1 MPGPVTSRK
10 ALAYAVAAIVALTAI
25 IAWRSA
31 SAKRATAEQDVHPVP
46 VNLNATLTNEMSD
59 TSSLDGFDKM
69 VKNYLT
75 YWAIN
80 GASLSVMRN
89 DSLLFAKGY
98 GIADTDKEMQPSHI
112 LRMASVSK
120 LVTAVGIMV
129 LRDRG
134 LLTLRDKVFGPDGI
148 LCDSIYNA
156 AIKDTL
162 YYRITVE
169 DLLRHKGGFSKR
181 GGDPMFSTRWIM
193 MQNGWTEVPTQ
204 ERLMELQ
211 LKRRLRFVPGTAQE
225 YSNFGYLALS
235 MVIEKLSGTDYET
248 FMQENVLRPAGCV
261 DFHIAGNYYKH
272 KLPNETRYYV
282 QHDDEPAD
290 EFNNSG
296 RKVTRCYGGN
306 NVTGLSGAGA
316 WAASTPEL
324 ALLVASIDGKPEV
337 PDIITRESVDLMT
350 EYFDESTYSLGWNDT
365 KDSYWTRTGT
375 FAGTSALIKYFPDGE
390 CWIFISNTSTYK
402 GPGLAHHTAEL
413 FDKLRAKYSSKL
425 PARQMFYPE
434 PQEDEES
441 QSDEKNW
448 FEF

>member
-1 MPGPVTSRK
+1 MIS
-10 ALAYAVAAIVALTAI
+10 VAGLVATLIVV
-25 IAWRSA
+25 IAGKSAFGKRA
-31 SAKRATAEQDVHPVP
+31 SAERESRPVP
-46 VNLNATLTNEMSD
+46 VNLNVTLTNEMSD
-59 TSSLDGFDKM
+59 TSSLAGFDRM

-75 YWAIN
+75 YWAIH

-98 GIADTDKEMQPSHI
+98 GEADSGLEMQPGYI
-112 LRMASVSK
+112 LRVASVSK
-120 LVTAVGIMV
+120 LVTAAGIMV
-129 LRDRG
+129 LQDRG
-134 LLTLRDKVFGPDGI
+134 LLNIKDHVFGPDGI
-148 LCDSIYNA
+148 LNDSTYNA

-169 DLLRHKGGFSKR
+169 DLLRHKGGFSRR

-193 MQNGWTEVPTQ
+193 MQNGWSEAPTQ
-204 ERLMELQ
+204 EQLMELQ
-211 LKRRLRFVPGTAQE
+211 LKRRLKFVPGTAQE

-235 MVIEKLSGTDYET
+235 MVIEKVSGMDYET
-248 FMQENVLRPAGCV
+248 FLQENVLRPAGCV

-282 QHDDEPAD
+282 QHDDEPAE

-324 ALLVASIDGKPEV
+324 ALFVASIDGRPEV
-337 PDIITRESVDLMT
+337 PDIISRESVDLMT

-365 KDSYWTRTGT
+365 KDGYWTRTGT

-402 GPGLAHHTAEL
+402 GPGLARHTAEL
-413 FDKLRAKYSSKL
+413 FDRLREKYSTRL
-425 PARQMFYPE
+425 PARNMFYPE
-434 PQEDEES
+434 HQESVDGENE
-441 QSDEKNW
+441 W
-448 FEF
+448 FGY

>member
-1 MPGPVTSRK
+1 MSDSRTRR
-10 ALAYAVAAIVALTAI
+10 LILTCVAGLTALLVVI
-25 IAWRSA
+25 IAGKSA
-31 SAKRATAEQDVHPVP
+31 FGKRAGQEAETHPVP
-46 VNLNATLTNEMSD
+46 VNLNETLKNEMSD
-59 TSSLDGFDKM
+59 TSSLAGFDKM
-69 VKNYLT
+69 VQNYLT
-75 YWAIN
+75 YWGIH
-80 GASLSVMRN
+80 GASISVMRN

-98 GIADTDKEMQPSHI
+98 GEADSGKKMEPGNI

-129 LRDRG
+129 LQERG
-134 LLTLRDKVFGPDGI
+134 LLNLKDHVFGPDGI
-148 LCDSIYNA
+148 LNDSTYNA

-193 MQNGWTEVPTQ
+193 MQNGWSEVPSQ
-204 ERLMELQ
+204 ERLMEVQ
-211 LKRRLRFVPGTAQE
+211 LKRRLKFVPGSAQE

-235 MVIEKLSGTDYET
+235 MVIEKVSGMDYET
-248 FMQENVLRPAGCV
+248 FIQENVLRPVGCV

-272 KLPNETRYYV
+272 KFPNETRYYV
-282 QHDDEPAD
+282 QHDDEPAE

-324 ALLVASIDGKPEV
+324 ALFVASIDGSPEV
-337 PDIITRESVDLMT
+337 PDIISRESVDLMT
-350 EYFDESTYSLGWNDT
+350 EYFDENTYSLGWNDT
-365 KDSYWTRTGT
+365 KDGYWTRTGT
-375 FAGTSALIKYFPDGE
+375 FAGTSALVKYFPDGE

-402 GPGLAHHTAEL
+402 GPGLARHTAEL
-413 FDKLRAKYSSKL
+413 FDKLRAKYSTKF
-425 PARQMFYPE
+425 PARNMFYPE
-434 PQEDEES
+434 QDEEV
-441 QSDEKNW
+441 DPEKEW
-448 FEF
+448 FD

>member
-1 MPGPVTSRK
+1 MIS
-10 ALAYAVAAIVALTAI
+10 VAGLVATLIVV
-25 IAWRSA
+25 IAGKSAFGKRA
-31 SAKRATAEQDVHPVP
+31 SAERESRPAP
-46 VNLNATLTNEMSD
+46 VNLNVTLTNEMSD
-59 TSSLDGFDKM
+59 TSSLAGFDRM

-75 YWAIN
+75 YWAIH

-98 GIADTDKEMQPSHI
+98 GEADSGLEMQPGYI

-120 LVTAVGIMV
+120 LVTAAGIMV
-129 LRDRG
+129 LQDRG
-134 LLTLRDKVFGPDGI
+134 LLNIKDHVFGPDGI
-148 LCDSIYNA
+148 LNDSTYNA

-169 DLLRHKGGFSKR
+169 DLLRHKGGFSRR

-193 MQNGWTEVPTQ
+193 MQNGWSEAPTQ
-204 ERLMELQ
+204 EQLMELQ
-211 LKRRLRFVPGTAQE
+211 LKRRLKFVPGTAQE

-235 MVIEKLSGTDYET
+235 MVIEKVSGMDYET
-248 FMQENVLRPAGCV
+248 FLQENVLRPAGCV

-282 QHDDEPAD
+282 QHDDEPAE

-324 ALLVASIDGKPEV
+324 ALFVASIDGRPEV
-337 PDIITRESVDLMT
+337 PDIISRESVDLMT

-365 KDSYWTRTGT
+365 KDGYWTRTGT

-402 GPGLAHHTAEL
+402 GPGLARHTAEL
-413 FDKLRAKYSSKL
+413 FDRLREKYSTRL
-425 PARQMFYPE
+425 PARNMFYPE
-434 PQEDEES
+434 HQESVDG
-441 QSDEKNW
+441 EKEW
-448 FEF
+448 FGY

>member
-1 MPGPVTSRK
+1 
-10 ALAYAVAAIVALTAI
+10 
-25 IAWRSA
+25 
-31 SAKRATAEQDVHPVP
+31 
-46 VNLNATLTNEMSD
+46 MSD

-365 KDSYWTRTGT
+365 KDGYWTRTGT

>member
-1 MPGPVTSRK
+1 MISVAG
-10 ALAYAVAAIVALTAI
+10 LAATLIVV
-25 IAWRSA
+25 IAGKSAFGKRA
-31 SAKRATAEQDVHPVP
+31 SAERESRPVP
-46 VNLNATLTNEMSD
+46 VNLNVTLTNEMSD
-59 TSSLDGFDKM
+59 TSSLAGFDRM

-75 YWAIN
+75 YWAIH

-98 GIADTDKEMQPSHI
+98 GEADSGLEMQPGYI

-120 LVTAVGIMV
+120 LVTAAGIMV
-129 LRDRG
+129 LQDRG
-134 LLTLRDKVFGPDGI
+134 LLNIKDHVFGPDGI
-148 LCDSIYNA
+148 LNDSTYNA

-169 DLLRHKGGFSKR
+169 DLLRHKGGFSRR

-193 MQNGWTEVPTQ
+193 MQNGWSEAPTQ
-204 ERLMELQ
+204 EQLMELQ
-211 LKRRLRFVPGTAQE
+211 LKRRLKFVPGTAQE

-235 MVIEKLSGTDYET
+235 MVIEKVSGMDYET
-248 FMQENVLRPAGCV
+248 FLQENVLRPAGCV

-282 QHDDEPAD
+282 QHDDEPAE

-324 ALLVASIDGKPEV
+324 ALFVASIDGRPEV
-337 PDIITRESVDLMT
+337 PDIISRESVDLMT

-365 KDSYWTRTGT
+365 KDGYWTRTGT

-402 GPGLAHHTAEL
+402 GPGLARHTAEL
-413 FDKLRAKYSSKL
+413 FDRLREKYSTRL
-425 PARQMFYPE
+425 PARNMFYPE
-434 PQEDEES
+434 HQESVDGENE
-441 QSDEKNW
+441 W
-448 FEF
+448 FGY

>member
-1 MPGPVTSRK
+1 MSDSRTK
-10 ALAYAVAAIVALTAI
+10 RILLISVAGLVATLIVV
-25 IAWRSA
+25 IAGKSAFGKRA
-31 SAKRATAEQDVHPVP
+31 SAERESRPVP
-46 VNLNATLTNEMSD
+46 VNLNVTLTNEMSD
-59 TSSLDGFDKM
+59 TSSLAGFDRM

-75 YWAIN
+75 YWAIH

-98 GIADTDKEMQPSHI
+98 GEADSGLEMQPGYI

-120 LVTAVGIMV
+120 LVTAAGIMV
-129 LRDRG
+129 LQDRG
-134 LLTLRDKVFGPDGI
+134 LLNIKDHVFGPDGI
-148 LCDSIYNA
+148 LNDSTYNA

-169 DLLRHKGGFSKR
+169 DLLRHKGGFSRR

-193 MQNGWTEVPTQ
+193 MQNGWSEAPTQ
-204 ERLMELQ
+204 EQLMELQ
-211 LKRRLRFVPGTAQE
+211 LKRRLKFVPGTAQE

-235 MVIEKLSGTDYET
+235 MVIEKVSGMDYET
-248 FMQENVLRPAGCV
+248 FLQENVLRPAGCV

-282 QHDDEPAD
+282 QHDDEPAE

-324 ALLVASIDGKPEV
+324 ALFVASIDGRPEV
-337 PDIITRESVDLMT
+337 PDIISRESVDLMT

-365 KDSYWTRTGT
+365 KDGYWTRTGT

-402 GPGLAHHTAEL
+402 GPGLARHTAEL
-413 FDKLRAKYSSKL
+413 FDRLREKYSTRL
-425 PARQMFYPE
+425 PARNMFYPE
-434 PQEDEES
+434 HQESVDGENE
-441 QSDEKNW
+441 W
-448 FEF
+448 FGY

>member
-1 MPGPVTSRK
+1 MIS
-10 ALAYAVAAIVALTAI
+10 VAGLVATLIVV
-25 IAWRSA
+25 IAGKSAFGKRA
-31 SAKRATAEQDVHPVP
+31 SAERESRPVP
-46 VNLNATLTNEMSD
+46 VNLNVTLTNEMSD
-59 TSSLDGFDKM
+59 TSSLAGFDRM

-75 YWAIN
+75 YWAIH

-98 GIADTDKEMQPSHI
+98 GEADSGLEMQPGYI

-120 LVTAVGIMV
+120 LVTAAGIMV
-129 LRDRG
+129 LQDRG
-134 LLTLRDKVFGPDGI
+134 LLNIKDHVFGPDGI
-148 LCDSIYNA
+148 LNDSTYNA

-169 DLLRHKGGFSKR
+169 DLLRHKGGFSRR

-193 MQNGWTEVPTQ
+193 MQNGWSEAPTQ
-204 ERLMELQ
+204 EQLMELQ
-211 LKRRLRFVPGTAQE
+211 LKRRLKFVPGTAQE

-235 MVIEKLSGTDYET
+235 MVIEKVSGMDYET
-248 FMQENVLRPAGCV
+248 FLQENVLRPAGCV

-282 QHDDEPAD
+282 QHDDEPAE

-324 ALLVASIDGKPEV
+324 ALFVASIDGRPEV
-337 PDIITRESVDLMT
+337 PDIISRESVDLMT

-365 KDSYWTRTGT
+365 KDGYWTRTGT

-402 GPGLAHHTAEL
+402 GPGLARHTAEL
-413 FDKLRAKYSSKL
+413 FDRLREKYSTRL
-425 PARQMFYPE
+425 PARNMFYPE
-434 PQEDEES
+434 HQESVDGENE
-441 QSDEKNW
+441 W
-448 FEF
+448 FGY

>member
-1 MPGPVTSRK
+1 MIS
-10 ALAYAVAAIVALTAI
+10 VAGLVATLIVV
-25 IAWRSA
+25 IAGKSAFGKRA
-31 SAKRATAEQDVHPVP
+31 SAERESRPVP
-46 VNLNATLTNEMSD
+46 VNLNVTLTNEMSD
-59 TSSLDGFDKM
+59 TSSLAGFDRM

-75 YWAIN
+75 YWAIH

-98 GIADTDKEMQPSHI
+98 GEADSGLEMQPGNI

-120 LVTAVGIMV
+120 LVTAAGIMV
-129 LRDRG
+129 LQDRG
-134 LLTLRDKVFGPDGI
+134 LLNIKDHVFGPDGI
-148 LCDSIYNA
+148 LNDSTYNA

-169 DLLRHKGGFSKR
+169 DLLRHKGGFSRR

-193 MQNGWTEVPTQ
+193 MQNGWSEAPTQ
-204 ERLMELQ
+204 EQLMEIQ
-211 LKRRLRFVPGTAQE
+211 LKRRLKFVPGTAQE

-235 MVIEKLSGTDYET
+235 MVIEKVSGMDYET
-248 FMQENVLRPAGCV
+248 FLQENVLRPAGCV

-282 QHDDEPAD
+282 QHDDEPAE

-324 ALLVASIDGKPEV
+324 ALFVASIDGRPEV
-337 PDIITRESVDLMT
+337 PDIISRESVDLMT

-365 KDSYWTRTGT
+365 KDGYWTRTGT

-402 GPGLAHHTAEL
+402 GPGLARHTAEL
-413 FDKLRAKYSSKL
+413 FDRLREKYSTRL
-425 PARQMFYPE
+425 PARNMFYPE
-434 PQEDEES
+434 HQESVDG
-441 QSDEKNW
+441 EKEW
-448 FEF
+448 FGY

>member
-1 MPGPVTSRK
+1 MIS
-10 ALAYAVAAIVALTAI
+10 VAGLVATLIVV
-25 IAWRSA
+25 IAGKSAFGKRA
-31 SAKRATAEQDVHPVP
+31 SAERESRPVP
-46 VNLNATLTNEMSD
+46 VNLNVTLTNEMSD
-59 TSSLDGFDKM
+59 TSSLAGFDRM

-75 YWAIN
+75 YWAIH

-98 GIADTDKEMQPSHI
+98 GEADSGLEMQPGYI

-120 LVTAVGIMV
+120 LVTAAGIMV
-129 LRDRG
+129 LQDRG
-134 LLTLRDKVFGPDGI
+134 LLNIKDHVFGPDGI
-148 LCDSIYNA
+148 LNDSTYNA

-169 DLLRHKGGFSKR
+169 DLLRHKGGFSRR

-193 MQNGWTEVPTQ
+193 MQNGWSEAPTQ
-204 ERLMELQ
+204 EQLMELQ
-211 LKRRLRFVPGTAQE
+211 LKRRLKFVPGTAQE

-235 MVIEKLSGTDYET
+235 MVIEKVSGMDYET
-248 FMQENVLRPAGCV
+248 FMQENVLRPIGCV

-282 QHDDEPAD
+282 QHDDEPAE

-296 RKVTRCYGGN
+296 RKVIRCYGGN

-324 ALLVASIDGKPEV
+324 ALFVASIDGRPEV
-337 PDIITRESVDLMT
+337 PDIISRESVDLMT

-365 KDSYWTRTGT
+365 KDGYWTRTGT

-402 GPGLAHHTAEL
+402 GPGLARHTAEL
-413 FDKLRAKYSSKL
+413 FDRLREKYSTRL
-425 PARQMFYPE
+425 PARNMFYPE
-434 PQEDEES
+434 HQESVDG
-441 QSDEKNW
+441 EKEW
-448 FEF
+448 FGY

>member
-1 MPGPVTSRK
+1 MSDSRTRRI
-10 ALAYAVAAIVALTAI
+10 LLISVAGLVATLIVV
-25 IAWRSA
+25 IAGKSAFGKRA
-31 SAKRATAEQDVHPVP
+31 SAERESRPVP
-46 VNLNATLTNEMSD
+46 VNLNVTLTNEMSD
-59 TSSLDGFDKM
+59 TSSLAGFDRM

-75 YWAIN
+75 YWAIH

-98 GIADTDKEMQPSHI
+98 GEADSGLEMQPGYI

-120 LVTAVGIMV
+120 LVTAAGIMV
-129 LRDRG
+129 LQDRG
-134 LLTLRDKVFGPDGI
+134 LLNIKDHVFGPDGI
-148 LCDSIYNA
+148 LNDSTYNA

-169 DLLRHKGGFSKR
+169 DLLRHKGGFSRR

-193 MQNGWTEVPTQ
+193 MQNGWSEAPTQ
-204 ERLMELQ
+204 EQLMELQ
-211 LKRRLRFVPGTAQE
+211 LKRRLKFVPGTAQE

-235 MVIEKLSGTDYET
+235 MVIEKVSGMDYET
-248 FMQENVLRPAGCV
+248 FLQENVLRPAGCV

-282 QHDDEPAD
+282 QHDDEPAE

-324 ALLVASIDGKPEV
+324 ALFVASIDGRPEV
-337 PDIITRESVDLMT
+337 PDIISRESVDLMT

-365 KDSYWTRTGT
+365 KDGYWTRTGT

-402 GPGLAHHTAEL
+402 GPGLARHTAEL
-413 FDKLRAKYSSKL
+413 FDRLREKYSTRL
-425 PARQMFYPE
+425 PARNMFYPE
-434 PQEDEES
+434 HQESVDG
-441 QSDEKNW
+441 EKEW
-448 FEF
+448 FGY

>member
-1 MPGPVTSRK
+1 LIS
-10 ALAYAVAAIVALTAI
+10 VAGLVATLIVV
-25 IAWRSA
+25 IAGKSAFGKRA
-31 SAKRATAEQDVHPVP
+31 SAERESRPVP
-46 VNLNATLTNEMSD
+46 VNLNVTLTNEMSD
-59 TSSLDGFDKM
+59 TSSLAGFDRM

-75 YWAIN
+75 YWAIH

-98 GIADTDKEMQPSHI
+98 GEADSGLEMQPGYI

-120 LVTAVGIMV
+120 LVTAAGIMV
-129 LRDRG
+129 LQDRG
-134 LLTLRDKVFGPDGI
+134 LLNIKDHVFGPDGI
-148 LCDSIYNA
+148 LNDSTYNA

-169 DLLRHKGGFSKR
+169 DLLRHKGGFSRR

-193 MQNGWTEVPTQ
+193 MQNGWSEAPTQ
-204 ERLMELQ
+204 EQLMELQ
-211 LKRRLRFVPGTAQE
+211 LKRRLKFVPGTAQE

-235 MVIEKLSGTDYET
+235 MVIEKVSGMDYET
-248 FMQENVLRPAGCV
+248 FLQENVLRPAGCV

-282 QHDDEPAD
+282 QHDDEPAE

-324 ALLVASIDGKPEV
+324 ALFVASIDGRPEV
-337 PDIITRESVDLMT
+337 PDIISRESVDLMT

-365 KDSYWTRTGT
+365 KDGYWTRTGT

-402 GPGLAHHTAEL
+402 GPGLARHTAEL
-413 FDKLRAKYSSKL
+413 FDRLREKYSTRL
-425 PARQMFYPE
+425 PARNMFYPE
-434 PQEDEES
+434 HQESVDGENE
-441 QSDEKNW
+441 W
-448 FEF
+448 FGY

>member
-1 MPGPVTSRK
+1 MIS
-10 ALAYAVAAIVALTAI
+10 VAGLVATLIVV
-25 IAWRSA
+25 IAGKSAFGKRA
-31 SAKRATAEQDVHPVP
+31 SAERESSPVL
-46 VNLNATLTNEMSD
+46 VNLNVTLTNEMSD
-59 TSSLDGFDKM
+59 TSSLAGFDRM

-75 YWAIN
+75 YWAIH

-98 GIADTDKEMQPSHI
+98 GEADSGLEMQPGYI

-120 LVTAVGIMV
+120 LVTAAGIMV
-129 LRDRG
+129 LQDRG
-134 LLTLRDKVFGPDGI
+134 LLNIKDHVFGPDGI
-148 LCDSIYNA
+148 LNDSTYNA

-169 DLLRHKGGFSKR
+169 DLLRHKGGFSRR

-193 MQNGWTEVPTQ
+193 MQNGWSEAPTQ
-204 ERLMELQ
+204 EQLMELQ
-211 LKRRLRFVPGTAQE
+211 LKRRLKFVPGTAQE

-235 MVIEKLSGTDYET
+235 MVIEKVSGMDYET
-248 FMQENVLRPAGCV
+248 FLQENVLRPAGCV

-282 QHDDEPAD
+282 QHDDEPAE

-296 RKVTRCYGGN
+296 RKVIRCYGGN

-324 ALLVASIDGKPEV
+324 ALFVASIDGRPEV
-337 PDIITRESVDLMT
+337 PDIISRESVDLMT

-365 KDSYWTRTGT
+365 KDGYWTRTGT

-402 GPGLAHHTAEL
+402 GPGLARHTAEL
-413 FDKLRAKYSSKL
+413 FDRLREKYSTRL
-425 PARQMFYPE
+425 PARNMFYPE
-434 PQEDEES
+434 HQESVDGENE
-441 QSDEKNW
+441 W
-448 FEF
+448 FGY

>member
-1 MPGPVTSRK
+1 LIS
-10 ALAYAVAAIVALTAI
+10 VAGLVATLIVV
-25 IAWRSA
+25 IAGKSAFGKRA
-31 SAKRATAEQDVHPVP
+31 SAERESRPVP
-46 VNLNATLTNEMSD
+46 VNLNVTLTNEMSD
-59 TSSLDGFDKM
+59 TSSLAGFDRM

-75 YWAIN
+75 YWAIH

-98 GIADTDKEMQPSHI
+98 GEADSGLEMQPGYI

-120 LVTAVGIMV
+120 LVTAAGIMV
-129 LRDRG
+129 LQDRG
-134 LLTLRDKVFGPDGI
+134 LLNIKDHVFGPDGI
-148 LCDSIYNA
+148 LNDSTYNA

-169 DLLRHKGGFSKR
+169 DLLRHKGGFSRR

-193 MQNGWTEVPTQ
+193 MQNGWSEAPTQ
-204 ERLMELQ
+204 EQLMELQ
-211 LKRRLRFVPGTAQE
+211 LKRRLKFVPGTAQE

-235 MVIEKLSGTDYET
+235 MVIEKVSGMDYET
-248 FMQENVLRPAGCV
+248 FLQENVLRPAGCV

-282 QHDDEPAD
+282 QHDDEPAE

-324 ALLVASIDGKPEV
+324 ALFVASIDGRPEV
-337 PDIITRESVDLMT
+337 PDIISRESVDLMT

-365 KDSYWTRTGT
+365 KDGYWTRTGT

-402 GPGLAHHTAEL
+402 GPGLARHTAEL
-413 FDKLRAKYSSKL
+413 FDRLRKKYSTRL
-425 PARQMFYPE
+425 PARNMFYPE
-434 PQEDEES
+434 HQESVDGENE
-441 QSDEKNW
+441 W
-448 FEF
+448 FGY

>member
-1 MPGPVTSRK
+1 MSDSRTGRI
-10 ALAYAVAAIVALTAI
+10 LLISVAGLVATLIVV
-25 IAWRSA
+25 IAGKSAFGKRA
-31 SAKRATAEQDVHPVP
+31 SAERESRPVP
-46 VNLNATLTNEMSD
+46 VNLNVTLTNEMSD
-59 TSSLDGFDKM
+59 TSSLAGFDRM

-75 YWAIN
+75 YWAIH

-98 GIADTDKEMQPSHI
+98 GEADSGLEMQPGYI

-120 LVTAVGIMV
+120 LVTAAGIMV
-129 LRDRG
+129 LQDRG
-134 LLTLRDKVFGPDGI
+134 LLNIKDHVFGPDGI
-148 LCDSIYNA
+148 LNDSTYNA

-169 DLLRHKGGFSKR
+169 DLLRHKGGFSRR

-193 MQNGWTEVPTQ
+193 MQNGWSEAPTQ
-204 ERLMELQ
+204 EQLMELQ
-211 LKRRLRFVPGTAQE
+211 LKRRLKFVPGTAQE

-235 MVIEKLSGTDYET
+235 MVIEKVSGMDYET

-282 QHDDEPAD
+282 QHDDEPAE

-324 ALLVASIDGKPEV
+324 ALFVASIDGRPEV
-337 PDIITRESVDLMT
+337 PDIISRESVDLMT

-365 KDSYWTRTGT
+365 KDGYWTRTGT

-402 GPGLAHHTAEL
+402 GPGLARHTAEL
-413 FDKLRAKYSSKL
+413 FDRLREKYSTRL
-425 PARQMFYPE
+425 PARNMFYPE
-434 PQEDEES
+434 HQESVDG
-441 QSDEKNW
+441 EKEW
-448 FEF
+448 FGY

>member
-1 MPGPVTSRK
+1 MSDSRTRRI
-10 ALAYAVAAIVALTAI
+10 LLISVAGLVATLIVV
-25 IAWRSA
+25 IAGKSAFGKRA
-31 SAKRATAEQDVHPVP
+31 SAERESRPVP
-46 VNLNATLTNEMSD
+46 VNLNVTLTNEMSD
-59 TSSLDGFDKM
+59 TSSLAGFDRM

-75 YWAIN
+75 YWAIH

-98 GIADTDKEMQPSHI
+98 GEADSGLEMQPGYI

-120 LVTAVGIMV
+120 LVTAAGIMV
-129 LRDRG
+129 LQDRG
-134 LLTLRDKVFGPDGI
+134 LLNIKDHVFGPDGI
-148 LCDSIYNA
+148 LNDSTYNA

-169 DLLRHKGGFSKR
+169 DLLRHKGGFSRR

-193 MQNGWTEVPTQ
+193 MQNGWSEAPTQ
-204 ERLMELQ
+204 EQLMELQ
-211 LKRRLRFVPGTAQE
+211 LKRRLKFVPGTAQE

-235 MVIEKLSGTDYET
+235 MVIEKVSGMDYEA
-248 FMQENVLRPAGCV
+248 FLQENVLRPAGCV

-282 QHDDEPAD
+282 QHDDEPAE

-324 ALLVASIDGKPEV
+324 ALFVASIDGRPEV
-337 PDIITRESVDLMT
+337 PDIISRESVDLMT

-365 KDSYWTRTGT
+365 KDGYWTRTGT

-402 GPGLAHHTAEL
+402 GPGLARHTAEL
-413 FDKLRAKYSSKL
+413 FDRLREKYSTRL
-425 PARQMFYPE
+425 PARNMFYPE
-434 PQEDEES
+434 HQESVDGENE
-441 QSDEKNW
+441 W
-448 FEF
+448 FGY

>member
-1 MPGPVTSRK
+1 MIS
-10 ALAYAVAAIVALTAI
+10 VAGLVATLIVV
-25 IAWRSA
+25 IAGKSAFGKRA
-31 SAKRATAEQDVHPVP
+31 SAERESRPVP
-46 VNLNATLTNEMSD
+46 VNLNVTLTNEMSD
-59 TSSLDGFDKM
+59 TSSLAGFDRM

-75 YWAIN
+75 YWAIH

-98 GIADTDKEMQPSHI
+98 GEADSGLEMQPGYI

-120 LVTAVGIMV
+120 LVTAAGIMV
-129 LRDRG
+129 LQDRG
-134 LLTLRDKVFGPDGI
+134 LLNIKDHVFGPDGI
-148 LCDSIYNA
+148 LNDSTYNA

-169 DLLRHKGGFSKR
+169 DLLRHKGGFSRR

-193 MQNGWTEVPTQ
+193 MQNGWSEAPTQ
-204 ERLMELQ
+204 EQLMELQ
-211 LKRRLRFVPGTAQE
+211 LKRRLKFVPGTAQE

-235 MVIEKLSGTDYET
+235 MVIEK
-248 FMQENVLRPAGCV
+248 V
-261 DFHIAGNYYKH
+261 
-272 KLPNETRYYV
+272 
-282 QHDDEPAD
+282 DDEPAE

-324 ALLVASIDGKPEV
+324 ALFVASIDGRPEV
-337 PDIITRESVDLMT
+337 PDIISRESVDLMT

-365 KDSYWTRTGT
+365 KDGYWTRTGT

-402 GPGLAHHTAEL
+402 GPGLARHTAEL
-413 FDKLRAKYSSKL
+413 FDRLREKYSTRL
-425 PARQMFYPE
+425 PARNMFYPE
-434 PQEDEES
+434 HQESVDGENE
-441 QSDEKNW
+441 W
-448 FEF
+448 FGY

>member
-1 MPGPVTSRK
+1 MSDSRTGRI
-10 ALAYAVAAIVALTAI
+10 LLISVAGLVATLIVV
-25 IAWRSA
+25 IAGKSAFGKRA
-31 SAKRATAEQDVHPVP
+31 SAERESRPVP
-46 VNLNATLTNEMSD
+46 VNLNVTLTNEMSD
-59 TSSLDGFDKM
+59 TSSLAGFDRM

-75 YWAIN
+75 YWAIH
-80 GASLSVMRN
+80 GASLAVMRN

-98 GIADTDKEMQPSHI
+98 GEADSGLEMQPGYI

-120 LVTAVGIMV
+120 LVTAAGIMV
-129 LRDRG
+129 LQDRG
-134 LLTLRDKVFGPDGI
+134 LLNIKDHVFGPDGI
-148 LCDSIYNA
+148 LNDSTYNA

-169 DLLRHKGGFSKR
+169 DLLRHKGGFSRR

-193 MQNGWTEVPTQ
+193 MQNGWSEAPTQ
-204 ERLMELQ
+204 EQLMELQ
-211 LKRRLRFVPGTAQE
+211 LKRRLKFVPGTAQE

-235 MVIEKLSGTDYET
+235 MVIEKVSGMDYET
-248 FMQENVLRPAGCV
+248 FLQENVLRPAGCV

-282 QHDDEPAD
+282 QHDDEPAE

-324 ALLVASIDGKPEV
+324 ALFVASIDGRPEV
-337 PDIITRESVDLMT
+337 PDIISRESVDLMT

-365 KDSYWTRTGT
+365 KDGYWTRTGT

-402 GPGLAHHTAEL
+402 GPGLARHTAEL
-413 FDKLRAKYSSKL
+413 FDKLRMKYSSKF
-425 PARQMFYPE
+425 PPRNMFYP
-434 PQEDEES
+434 PHQNTSSDEE
-441 QSDEKNW
+441 W
-448 FEF
+448 FDY

>member
-1 MPGPVTSRK
+1 MSDSRTRRI
-10 ALAYAVAAIVALTAI
+10 LLISVAGLVATLIVV
-25 IAWRSA
+25 IAGKSA
-31 SAKRATAEQDVHPVP
+31 SGKRAAAERESRPVP
-46 VNLNATLTNEMSD
+46 VNLNVTLTNEMSD
-59 TSSLDGFDKM
+59 TSSLAGFDRM

-75 YWAIN
+75 YWAIH

-98 GIADTDKEMQPSHI
+98 GEADSGLEMQPGYI

-120 LVTAVGIMV
+120 LVTAAGIMV
-129 LRDRG
+129 LQDRG
-134 LLTLRDKVFGPDGI
+134 LLNIKDHVFGPDGI
-148 LCDSIYNA
+148 LNDSTYNA

-169 DLLRHKGGFSKR
+169 DLLRHKGGFSRR

-193 MQNGWTEVPTQ
+193 MQNGWSEAPTQ
-204 ERLMELQ
+204 EQLMELQ
-211 LKRRLRFVPGTAQE
+211 LKRRLKFVPGTAQE

-235 MVIEKLSGTDYET
+235 MVIEKVSGMDYET
-248 FMQENVLRPAGCV
+248 FLQENVLRPAGCV

-282 QHDDEPAD
+282 QHDDEPAE

-324 ALLVASIDGKPEV
+324 ALFVASIDGRPEV
-337 PDIITRESVDLMT
+337 PDIISRESVDLMT

-365 KDSYWTRTGT
+365 KDGYWTRTGT

-402 GPGLAHHTAEL
+402 GPGLARHTAEL
-413 FDKLRAKYSSKL
+413 FDRLRMKYSSKF
-425 PARQMFYPE
+425 PPRNMFYP
-434 PQEDEES
+434 PHQNTSSDEE
-441 QSDEKNW
+441 W
-448 FEF
+448 FDY

>member
-1 MPGPVTSRK
+1 MIS
-10 ALAYAVAAIVALTAI
+10 VAGLVATLIVV
-25 IAWRSA
+25 IAGKSAFGKRA
-31 SAKRATAEQDVHPVP
+31 SAERESRPVP
-46 VNLNATLTNEMSD
+46 VNLNVTLTNEMSD
-59 TSSLDGFDKM
+59 TSSLAGFDRM

-75 YWAIN
+75 YWAIH

-98 GIADTDKEMQPSHI
+98 GEADSGLEMQPGYI

-120 LVTAVGIMV
+120 LVTAAGIMV
-129 LRDRG
+129 LQDRG
-134 LLTLRDKVFGPDGI
+134 LLNIKDHVFGPDGI
-148 LCDSIYNA
+148 LNDSTYNA

-169 DLLRHKGGFSKR
+169 DLLRHKGGFSRR

-193 MQNGWTEVPTQ
+193 MQNGWSEAPTQ
-204 ERLMELQ
+204 EQLMELQ
-211 LKRRLRFVPGTAQE
+211 LKRRLKFVPGTAQE

-235 MVIEKLSGTDYET
+235 MVIEKVSGMDYET
-248 FMQENVLRPAGCV
+248 FMQENVLRPIGCV

-282 QHDDEPAD
+282 QHDDEPAE

-324 ALLVASIDGKPEV
+324 ALFVASIDGRPEV
-337 PDIITRESVDLMT
+337 PDIISRESVDLMT

-365 KDSYWTRTGT
+365 KDGYWTRTGT

-402 GPGLAHHTAEL
+402 GPGLARHTAEL
-413 FDKLRAKYSSKL
+413 FDRLREKYSTRL
-425 PARQMFYPE
+425 PARNMFYPE
-434 PQEDEES
+434 HQESVDG
-441 QSDEKNW
+441 EKEW
-448 FEF
+448 FGY

>member
-1 MPGPVTSRK
+1 MISVAGLVATLIVVIAGKSAFGKR
-10 ALAYAVAAIVALTAI
+10 ALAE
-25 IAWRSA
+25 RES
-31 SAKRATAEQDVHPVP
+31 RPVP
-46 VNLNATLTNEMSD
+46 VNLNVTLTNEMSD
-59 TSSLDGFDKM
+59 TSSLAGFDRM

-75 YWAIN
+75 YWAIH

-98 GIADTDKEMQPSHI
+98 GEADSGQEMQPGYI

-120 LVTAVGIMV
+120 LVTAAGIMV
-129 LRDRG
+129 LQDRG
-134 LLTLRDKVFGPDGI
+134 LLNIKDHVFGPDGI
-148 LCDSIYNA
+148 LNDSTYNA

-169 DLLRHKGGFSKR
+169 DLLRHKGGFSRR

-193 MQNGWTEVPTQ
+193 MQNGWSEAPTQ
-204 ERLMELQ
+204 EQLMELQ
-211 LKRRLRFVPGTAQE
+211 LKRRLKFVPGTAQE

-235 MVIEKLSGTDYET
+235 MVIEKVSGMDYET
-248 FMQENVLRPAGCV
+248 FLQENVLRPAGCV

-282 QHDDEPAD
+282 QHDDEPAE

-324 ALLVASIDGKPEV
+324 ALFVASIDGRPEV
-337 PDIITRESVDLMT
+337 PDIISRESVDLMT

-365 KDSYWTRTGT
+365 KDGYWTRTGT

-402 GPGLAHHTAEL
+402 GPGLARHTAEL
-413 FDKLRAKYSSKL
+413 FDRLREKYSTRL
-425 PARQMFYPE
+425 PARNMFYPE
-434 PQEDEES
+434 HQESVDGENE
-441 QSDEKNW
+441 W
-448 FEF
+448 FGY

>member
-1 MPGPVTSRK
+1 MSIAGVIAVLTVILAGGAAFGKRSPEETEPSRQ
-10 ALAYAVAAIVALTAI
+10 L
-25 IAWRSA
+25 
-31 SAKRATAEQDVHPVP
+31 P
-46 VNLNATLTNEMSD
+46 VNLNQTLTNEMSD
-59 TSSLDGFDKM
+59 TSSLAGFDRQ
-69 VKNYLT
+69 VKDYLT
-75 YWAIN
+75 FWGIH

-98 GIADTDKEMQPSHI
+98 GEADTGLEMQPGNI

-134 LLTLRDKVFGPDGI
+134 ELSIKDRVFGPEGI
-148 LCDSIYNA
+148 LNDSIYNA

-169 DLLRHKGGFSKR
+169 DLLRHRGGFSRK

-193 MQNGWTEVPTQ
+193 MQNGWSEVPPQ
-204 ERLMELQ
+204 EQLMELQ
-211 LKRRLRFVPGTAQE
+211 LKRRLKFIPGTGQE

-235 MVIEKLSGTDYET
+235 MVIEKISGTDYET
-248 FMQENVLRPAGCV
+248 FMRENVLRPAGCV
-261 DFHIAGNYYKH
+261 DFQIAGNYYDLKH
-272 KLPNETRYYV
+272 PNETRYFV

-324 ALLVASIDGKPEV
+324 ALLVASIDGRPEV
-337 PDIITRESVDLMT
+337 PDIISRESVDLMT
-350 EYFDESTYSLGWNDT
+350 EYFDESTYALGWNDT
-365 KDSYWTRTGT
+365 KDGYWTRTGT
-375 FAGTSALIKYFPDGE
+375 FAGTSALVKYFPDGE

-402 GPGLAHHTAEL
+402 GPGLARYTAEL
-413 FDKLRAKYSSKL
+413 FDKLRAKYSSKF
-425 PARQMFYPE
+425 PARNMFYPE
-434 PQEDEES
+434 HTEEV
-441 QSDEKNW
+441 DPEKEW
-448 FEF
+448 FD

>member
-1 MPGPVTSRK
+1 MIS
-10 ALAYAVAAIVALTAI
+10 VAGLVATLIVV
-25 IAWRSA
+25 IAGKSAFGKRA
-31 SAKRATAEQDVHPVP
+31 SAERESRPVP
-46 VNLNATLTNEMSD
+46 VNLNVTLTNEMSD
-59 TSSLDGFDKM
+59 TSSLAGFDKM

-75 YWAIN
+75 YWAIH

-98 GIADTDKEMQPSHI
+98 GEADSGLEMQPGYI

-120 LVTAVGIMV
+120 LVTAAGIMV
-129 LRDRG
+129 LQDRG
-134 LLTLRDKVFGPDGI
+134 LLNIKDHVFGPDGI
-148 LCDSIYNA
+148 LNDSTYNA

-169 DLLRHKGGFSKR
+169 DLLRHKGGFSRR

-193 MQNGWTEVPTQ
+193 MQNGWSEAPTQ
-204 ERLMELQ
+204 EQLMELQ
-211 LKRRLRFVPGTAQE
+211 LKRRLKFVPGTAQE

-235 MVIEKLSGTDYET
+235 MVIEKVSGMDYET
-248 FMQENVLRPAGCV
+248 FLQENVLRPAGCV

-282 QHDDEPAD
+282 QHDDEPAE

-324 ALLVASIDGKPEV
+324 ALFVASIDGRPEV
-337 PDIITRESVDLMT
+337 PDIISRESVDLMT

-365 KDSYWTRTGT
+365 KDGYWTRTGT

-402 GPGLAHHTAEL
+402 GPGLARHTAEL
-413 FDKLRAKYSSKL
+413 FDRLREKYSTRL
-425 PARQMFYPE
+425 PARNMFYPE
-434 PQEDEES
+434 HQESVDGENE
-441 QSDEKNW
+441 W
-448 FEF
+448 FGY

>member
-1 MPGPVTSRK
+1 MIS
-10 ALAYAVAAIVALTAI
+10 VAGLVATLIVV
-25 IAWRSA
+25 IAGKSAFGKRA
-31 SAKRATAEQDVHPVP
+31 SAERESRPVP
-46 VNLNATLTNEMSD
+46 VNLNVTLTNEMSD
-59 TSSLDGFDKM
+59 TSSLAGFDRM

-75 YWAIN
+75 YWAIH

-98 GIADTDKEMQPSHI
+98 GEADSGLEMQPGYI

-120 LVTAVGIMV
+120 LVTAAGIMV
-129 LRDRG
+129 LQDRG
-134 LLTLRDKVFGPDGI
+134 LLNIKDHVFGPDGI
-148 LCDSIYNA
+148 LNDSTYNA

-169 DLLRHKGGFSKR
+169 DLLRHKGGFSRR

-193 MQNGWTEVPTQ
+193 MQNGWSEAPTQ
-204 ERLMELQ
+204 EQLMELQ
-211 LKRRLRFVPGTAQE
+211 LKRRLKFVPGTAQE

-235 MVIEKLSGTDYET
+235 MVIEKVSGMDYET
-248 FMQENVLRPAGCV
+248 FLQENVLRPAGCV

-282 QHDDEPAD
+282 QHDDEPAE

-324 ALLVASIDGKPEV
+324 ALFVASIDGRPEV
-337 PDIITRESVDLMT
+337 PDIISRESVDLMT

-365 KDSYWTRTGT
+365 KDGYWTRTGT

-402 GPGLAHHTAEL
+402 GPGLARHTSEL
-413 FDKLRAKYSSKL
+413 FDRLREKYSTRL
-425 PARQMFYPE
+425 PARNMFYPE
-434 PQEDEES
+434 HQESVDG
-441 QSDEKNW
+441 EKEW
-448 FEF
+448 FGY

>member
-1 MPGPVTSRK
+1 MIS
-10 ALAYAVAAIVALTAI
+10 VAGLVATLIVV
-25 IAWRSA
+25 IAGKSAFGKRA
-31 SAKRATAEQDVHPVP
+31 SAERESRPVP
-46 VNLNATLTNEMSD
+46 VNLNVTLTNEMSD
-59 TSSLDGFDKM
+59 TSSLAGFDRM

-75 YWAIN
+75 YWAIH

-98 GIADTDKEMQPSHI
+98 GEADSGLEMQPGYI

-120 LVTAVGIMV
+120 LVTAAGIMV
-129 LRDRG
+129 LQDRG
-134 LLTLRDKVFGPDGI
+134 LLNIKDHVFGPDGI
-148 LCDSIYNA
+148 LNDSTYNA

-169 DLLRHKGGFSKR
+169 DLLRHKGGFSRR

-193 MQNGWTEVPTQ
+193 MQNGWSEAPTQ
-204 ERLMELQ
+204 EQLMELQ
-211 LKRRLRFVPGTAQE
+211 LKRRLKFVPGTAQE

-235 MVIEKLSGTDYET
+235 MVIEKVSGMDYET

-282 QHDDEPAD
+282 QHDDEPAE

-324 ALLVASIDGKPEV
+324 ALFVASIDGRPEV
-337 PDIITRESVDLMT
+337 PDIISRESVDLMT

-365 KDSYWTRTGT
+365 KDGYWTRTGT

-402 GPGLAHHTAEL
+402 GPGLARHTAEL
-413 FDKLRAKYSSKL
+413 FDRLREKYSTRL
-425 PARQMFYPE
+425 PARNMFYPE
-434 PQEDEES
+434 HQESVDG
-441 QSDEKNW
+441 EKEW
-448 FEF
+448 FGY

>member
-1 MPGPVTSRK
+1 MIS
-10 ALAYAVAAIVALTAI
+10 VAGLVATLIVV
-25 IAWRSA
+25 IAGKSAFGKRA
-31 SAKRATAEQDVHPVP
+31 SAERESRPVP
-46 VNLNATLTNEMSD
+46 VNLNVTLTNEMSD
-59 TSSLDGFDKM
+59 TSSLAGFDRM
-69 VKNYLT
+69 VKSYLT
-75 YWAIN
+75 YWAIH

-98 GIADTDKEMQPSHI
+98 GEADSGLEMQPGNI

-120 LVTAVGIMV
+120 LVTAAGIMV
-129 LRDRG
+129 LQDRG
-134 LLTLRDKVFGPDGI
+134 LLNIKDHVFGPDGI
-148 LCDSIYNA
+148 LNDSTYNA

-169 DLLRHKGGFSKR
+169 DLLRHKGGFSRR

-193 MQNGWTEVPTQ
+193 MQNGWSEAPTQ
-204 ERLMELQ
+204 EQLMEIQ
-211 LKRRLRFVPGTAQE
+211 LKRRLKFVPGTAQE

-235 MVIEKLSGTDYET
+235 MVIEKVSGMDYET
-248 FMQENVLRPAGCV
+248 FLQENVLRPAGCV

-282 QHDDEPAD
+282 QHDDEPAE

-324 ALLVASIDGKPEV
+324 ALFVASIDGRPEV
-337 PDIITRESVDLMT
+337 PDIISRESVDLMT

-365 KDSYWTRTGT
+365 KDGYWTRTGT

-402 GPGLAHHTAEL
+402 GPGLARHTAEL
-413 FDKLRAKYSSKL
+413 FDRLREKYSTRL
-425 PARQMFYPE
+425 PARNMFYPE
-434 PQEDEES
+434 HQESVDGENE
-441 QSDEKNW
+441 W
-448 FEF
+448 FGY